1 MAKLCAVLGVLIM
14 LLSAAAT
21 PAHAIVQYTVTDLGE
36 FSPKAINNQGEIVG
50 GGPTGEAALWSNG
63 IITYLGTLGG
73 LQSNAADINDLGQVV
88 GESHASNG
96 NLHAFLYSEGSMND
110 LGNFGGKWGSADAI
124 NNNGQIAINIFTQ
137 EGGIQAYQY
146 TSGSL
151 TSLGNLGG
159 NTTVA
164 HAINSKGDIVG
175 YSTAANGTY
184 HAFFYS
190 NGVMKD
196 LGFPGDSSEAIGI
209 NDADQIIGSY
219 IVYDSSSG
227 EETEHAYFYD
237 NGVINDINGDKDYSI
252 PFDINNNGDVVG
264 NSSIDNIAFPFIYKN
279 GIMYGLNDIIEP
291 TFGITLNFVACINDN
306 GQIVAVSSNSHS
318 YLLTPIPE
326 PSILKLL
333 CSLFIGIYMYMH
345 YRKE

>member
-50 GGPTGEAALWSNG
+50 GGPTGNAALWSNG

-137 EGGIQAYQY
+137 EGGIQACQY
-146 TSGSL
+146 TSGAL
-151 TSLGNLGG
+151 TNLGG
-159 NTTVA
+159 FGGDTTVA
-164 HAINSKGDIVG
+164 HDINCNGDIVG
-175 YSTAANGTY
+175 FSTETDGSM
-184 HAFFYS
+184 HAFVAY
-190 NGVMKD
+190 NNQQITD
-196 LGFPGDSSEAIGI
+196 LNIPGGHAEALGI
-209 NDADQIIGSY
+209 NDAGQIIGSY
-219 IVYDSSSG
+219 FLSPDQR
-227 EETEHAYFYD
+227 EHAFLYS
-237 NGVINDINGDKDYSI
+237 NGIFTDINGNNDYSI
-252 PFDINNNGDVVG
+252 PTGINNSGDIVG
-264 NSSIDNIAFPFIYKN
+264 NSSIDNIDFPFIYKN

-291 TFGITLNFVACINDN
+291 TFGITLNFAACINDN
-306 GQIVAVSSNSHS
+306 GQIVAASSNSHS